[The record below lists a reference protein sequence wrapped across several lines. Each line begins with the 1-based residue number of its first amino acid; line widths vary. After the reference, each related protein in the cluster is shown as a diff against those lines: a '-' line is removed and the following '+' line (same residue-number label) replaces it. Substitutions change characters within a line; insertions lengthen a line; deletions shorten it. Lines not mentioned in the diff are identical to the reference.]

1 VVVELTTTEPVEPL
15 GPAIVRTSPL
25 IAVTLPATLAGT
37 ISIVPASVGSVELS
51 AMCTLSP
58 LTMSATVALC
68 PFLVTVVEALIAYV
82 DVVPRRSVMVMDVVE
97 TAETSPP
104 MPQGAPGVV
113 GIDDG

>member
-25 IAVTLPATLAGT
+25 IAVTLPRRWRHDIDRARQRR
-37 ISIVPASVGSVELS
+37 VGGAERDVHVV
-51 AMCTLSP
+51 AM
-58 LTMSATVALC
+58 TMSATVALC